1 MFLPAMLGPVVRLR
15 VLTVWRRSR
24 VMGMCPLSPALQ
36 LPLLAL
42 GAASHCLLLFVPRS
56 ALHRLLATRRPRLD
70 RRRALGRRLRP
81 TVVDRLHGLAVA
93 ECGLRSPVSLRR
105 G

>member
-24 VMGMCPLSPALQ
+24 DMGMCPLSPALQ

-42 GAASHCLLLFVPRS
+42 GAASHCLFLFVPRS
-56 ALHRLLATRRPRLD
+56 ALHRLLATRRPR
-70 RRRALGRRLRP
+70 R
-81 TVVDRLHGLAVA
+81 TVVDRLHGLAVTG
-93 ECGLRSPVSLRR
+93 CGLRSVVSLRGR
-105 G
+105 GGRYRWRRRG